1 MRELKLR
8 GGSSSSTHELAEMEK
23 SAGQKY
29 LATILSLGAFMRQF
43 GELINNLKNEFIRG
57 QYNYT
62 YMVIEV

>member
-43 GELINNLKNEFIRG
+43 GELINNIKN
-57 QYNYT
+57 
-62 YMVIEV
+62 